1 MNNKKP
7 HRVSPSFIFMLIIFI
22 GLLSYFCYSII
33 YQTGLI
39 PSITSKVDEVAI
51 DTNQVKLAQRDS
63 IINLRDIEIFKL
75 KEELLKK
82 VDTIYIKPTL
92 NTKKRDNDSFSGV
105 SLIDSVK

>member
-1 MNNKKP
+1 
-7 HRVSPSFIFMLIIFI
+7 MLVIFI
-22 GLLSYFCYSII
+22 GLLSYFCYSIV
-33 YQTGLI
+33 YKTGLI
-39 PSITSKVDEVAI
+39 PSKISKNNETVL
-51 DTNQVKLAQRDS
+51 DTNQIKLAHRDS
-63 IINLRDIEIFKL
+63 IISLKDSEISKL